1 MGWESALVY
10 DLSGLFG
17 GRAGRPGSPL
27 WPPAIGREKLRIA
40 GERANESILSEV
52 GQQPPQAGCDTVT
65 SWKRSNR
72 RRQIAGSHLA
82 NFPAG
87 FIRSNAASR
96 PCSPE
101 LELCRYS
108 KHVCLYVPPVPC
120 VDAISSH
127 ELTSLTG
134 IPAGDGL
141 LPKWYV
147 LICARVSTRRAD
159 HKHFSSQAASRC
171 DHGTLQ
177 LGPKFR
183 NHCPYQENLFKVH
196 SRCASR

>member
-87 FIRSNAASR
+87 FIRLSDLVLLNLNFAAAPNMSACTCPPR
-96 PCSPE
+96 P
-101 LELCRYS
+101 
-108 KHVCLYVPPVPC
+108 V
-120 VDAISSH
+120 
-127 ELTSLTG
+127 LTLS
-134 IPAGDGL
+134 A
-141 LPKWYV
+141 
-147 LICARVSTRRAD
+147 
-159 HKHFSSQAASRC
+159 HM
-171 DHGTLQ
+171 
-177 LGPKFR
+177 
-183 NHCPYQENLFKVH
+183 N
-196 SRCASR
+196 